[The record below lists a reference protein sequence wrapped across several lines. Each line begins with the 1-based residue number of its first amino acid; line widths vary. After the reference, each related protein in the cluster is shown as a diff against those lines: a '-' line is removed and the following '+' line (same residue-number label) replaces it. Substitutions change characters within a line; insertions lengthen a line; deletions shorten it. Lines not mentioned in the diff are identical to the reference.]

1 MAGCTMPFATTRRM
15 RWGCSFGGTLV
26 AVWLAAASPGH
37 CHDPGGG
44 TRIKPRAD
52 SRDSSRANTGPPPQV
67 TVPPPESVADP
78 PANSSSSDNLDHW
91 HQNLVRERQVEVRL
105 RSAQKKLDA
114 GRLVEGLT
122 ELQSILDR
130 DDDVFVRL
138 ETEPVPRGAHSLAA
152 SLLASLPPQAL
163 AAYQKL
169 YGSQARQLLESSPGS
184 ANPVLLAQVVRR
196 FHYTEAGFEAG
207 HRLAAWWT
215 DHGSDALAWGWWRRV
230 LEEPELCSRVTPAH
244 RVEAAC
250 CALRLGYRETP
261 RQILEGIDNATTV
274 KIAGRSAPLSRWL
287 GQLAATDPDAD
298 DGRRVVTVEYRAG
311 ESRTDKSQADQ
322 ARPGTSGVV
331 VASTNVDESD
341 AATII
346 GRRDRT
352 ASLQG
357 SPPALGHVL
366 WRGSLAGE
374 QSRHLQAL
382 ASAWEAYQLQN
393 GLPTGTAQLPLLV
406 DERLVYRDFEGLRA
420 VDVRSGKTL
429 WFHPC
434 TSALYRDISPRQTIP
449 ADGNPDPNNVMRLVV
464 GNCTLQ
470 TLSSDSRHVFA
481 IDRAEPEEPATAA
494 PSTANGDAAA
504 PRPPC
509 NVLAA
514 FELAAEGLLVAPK
527 WIVGG
532 REEGGRG
539 REILTGHCF
548 LGPPLCVA
556 DRLFTVSERRQQLY
570 LSCLKSDTGDLIW
583 TQVICSVSQP
593 IEADYQRLG
602 MACSPTY
609 AEGVVVCPTQAGVL
623 VAVDSLSGTLLW
635 AASHDDDEP
644 QLRQQMSSW
653 PYSARRKYAHPGYSN
668 LPVVHRSNVL
678 YLPAHSEY
686 IHCLDLAK
694 GGVRWRTRREDAES
708 STATEY
714 VAAVT
719 DTTVV
724 LVGRRKCRGLAID
737 SGKERWE
744 VRLGNSP
751 AGQGVRL
758 AGSYH
763 VPLDDGRIISL
774 ELDSGRQSG
783 TFHAAPQ
790 MAAAGSGGA
799 SATARPLG
807 NLLAGRDLIVSM
819 RPGEISV
826 FPQAHVVLEDL
837 YAKLKDQPHDPEKTL
852 DIADLEMT
860 LGRLD
865 RAEPRLEH
873 IRQHR
878 RGTQA
883 AAHAEE
889 LLRELLVRKIHSPAG
904 RSRAEGRAGEKGRT
918 GTEGQ
923 TGAALDRLAALSVAP
938 EHFGKYLLE
947 RCCSIDDGANLKARL
962 AAAREL
968 ATGASHTAL
977 EASDDPSRSAAGHV
991 LAAEVVR
998 RLGRADERTRQF
1010 FSNEIT
1016 EAVSTSLKSGDAA
1029 AVLRLIDLQP
1039 DAALADGFRLRL
1051 AQLLIDQGR
1060 LQRAEIVLL
1069 ACRPSQF
1076 SSIAGQA
1083 TRMLAELWS
1092 KQGLH
1097 QDAARLF
1104 VELATQ
1110 FADVEVAPQQ
1120 QGAAWLAR
1128 FPRDQ
1133 QSFESYRALA
1143 KPHWSGTGARI
1154 QEERLANEGL
1164 QTTYNGNGIQYLST
1178 PRPSTF
1184 DLFDRGRGANG
1195 VFAVV
1200 NRHTGLEYPE
1210 TIRVPGRVFY
1220 PAATQPG
1227 HVQHSFVGN
1236 FFPLGG
1242 MGTLYGVSLLE
1253 RKLLWTTI
1261 PKALENV
1268 KDVVRVGPAGP
1279 RFCTFQHR
1287 QHLFVVDPVDGH
1299 ILWQRDDLEA
1309 TAGLMHESFLGIIGD
1324 DRVLVVF
1331 ASNNANYT
1339 VYDTACGA
1347 ELRRGKLDIQ
1357 HRLTRRAI
1365 GRRLFH
1371 STASAASRRL
1381 RVWDPLDDSY
1391 SWDEPASQITEV
1403 SVLEGVPPGTKVL
1416 AFVRDTDEAAYV
1428 TNTGRIRV
1436 VNLISGQERLDVAVE
1451 PEVLDNVS
1459 RLCAFRDHDRY
1470 FFNLQ
1475 RSTCK
1480 PGTPET
1486 HIISDTLLPCA
1497 HVEGELC
1504 AVDAATQKMLWRR
1517 SLGKRS
1523 ILQLPGP
1530 TLPALVSICRIREQ
1544 EQSYLSVELLDVQSG
1559 ETLATRKDLLSDRL
1573 VQTAYDRQGGL
1584 IELRGAKTVI
1594 RLEFPQSV
1602 ARLDASDPPR

>member
-1 MAGCTMPFATTRRM
+1 
-15 RWGCSFGGTLV
+15 
-26 AVWLAAASPGH
+26 
-37 CHDPGGG
+37 
-44 TRIKPRAD
+44 
-52 SRDSSRANTGPPPQV
+52 
-67 TVPPPESVADP
+67 
-78 PANSSSSDNLDHW
+78 
-91 HQNLVRERQVEVRL
+91 
-105 RSAQKKLDA
+105 
-114 GRLVEGLT
+114 
-122 ELQSILDR
+122 
-130 DDDVFVRL
+130 
-138 ETEPVPRGAHSLAA
+138 
-152 SLLASLPPQAL
+152 
-163 AAYQKL
+163 
-169 YGSQARQLLESSPGS
+169 
-184 ANPVLLAQVVRR
+184 
-196 FHYTEAGFEAG
+196 
-207 HRLAAWWT
+207 
-215 DHGSDALAWGWWRRV
+215 V
-230 LEEPELCSRVTPAH
+230 LEEPALCSRVTGAH

-250 CALRLGYRETP
+250 CALRLGYRETAC
-261 RQILEGIDNATTV
+261 QIFEGIDQATTV

-287 GQLAATDPDAD
+287 RQLATFDSAAD
-298 DGRRVVTVEYRAG
+298 DGQRVVTVKYRAG
-311 ESRTDKSQADQ
+311 EYRTGESQVDHAQSRS
-322 ARPGTSGVV
+322 SGVV
-331 VASTNVDESD
+331 VALANSDESD
-341 AATII
+341 AATLI
-346 GRRDRT
+346 RRNDR
-352 ASLQG
+352 APSIRG

-382 ASAWEAYQLQN
+382 ASAWETYQLQN

-406 DERLVYRDFEGLRA
+406 DDRLVYRDFEGLRA

-434 TSALYRDISPRQTIP
+434 TSALYRDISPRQTTP

-481 IDRAEPEEPATAA
+481 VDRAEPEELATAA

-514 FELAAEGLLVAPK
+514 FELEAEGLLVAPK

-532 REEGGRG
+532 REEGRAG
-539 REILTGHCF
+539 REVLTGHCF

-570 LSCLKSDTGDLIW
+570 LSCLKSETGDLIW
-583 TQVICSVSQP
+583 TQAICSVLQP

-602 MACSPTY
+602 MACLPTY

-719 DTTVV
+719 DATVV
-724 LVGRRKCRGLAID
+724 LIGRRKCRGLAID

-744 VRLGNSP
+744 VRLGSSP
-751 AGQGVRL
+751 AGQGVHL

-783 TFHAAPQ
+783 TVRAAPQ
-790 MAAAGSGGA
+790 TGAAGSAGA
-799 SATARPLG
+799 SAAARPLG
-807 NLLAGRDLIVSM
+807 NLVAGRDLIVSM

-837 YAKLKDQPHDPEKTL
+837 YAKLKDKPHDSETAL

-860 LGRLD
+860 LGQLD

-873 IRQHR
+873 IRQQR
-878 RGTQA
+878 SGTQA

-889 LLRELLVRKIHSPAG
+889 LLRELLVRKIHRDAG
-904 RSRAEGRAGEKGRT
+904 PTDAEGRAGT
-918 GTEGQ
+918 DGQ
-923 TGAALDRLAALSVAP
+923 TGTALDRLAILSIAP
-938 EHFGKYLLE
+938 ENLGKYLLE
-947 RCCSIDDGANLKARL
+947 RCSSIEDGANPQARL

-968 ATGASHTAL
+968 ATGASHIAL
-977 EASDDPSRSAAGHV
+977 EANDDPSRSAAGHV
-991 LAAEVVR
+991 LAAELLR
-998 RLGRADERTRQF
+998 RMGRADEQSRRF
-1010 FSNEIT
+1010 FSNEIA

-1029 AVLRLIDLQP
+1029 AVLRLIDLQSE
-1039 DAALADGFRLRL
+1039 AALADGFRLRL
-1051 AQLLIDQGR
+1051 AQLLIDQGQ

-1069 ACRPSQF
+1069 TCRPSRL
-1076 SSIAGQA
+1076 SAIAGQS

-1164 QTTYNGNGIQYLST
+1164 QTIYNGNGIQYLST
-1178 PRPSTF
+1178 PRPSPF

-1200 NRHTGLEYPE
+1200 NRHTGSEYPE

-1220 PAATQPG
+1220 PATMQPG

-1242 MGTLYGVSLLE
+1242 MGALYGVSLLE

-1309 TAGLMHESFLGIIGD
+1309 ASGLMHESFLGIIGD

-1371 STASAASRRL
+1371 STASAATRRL

-1391 SWDEPASQITEV
+1391 AWDEPASQVTEV

-1428 TNTGRIRV
+1428 TNTGHIRV
-1436 VNLISGQERLDVAVE
+1436 VNLINGQERLDIAVE
-1451 PEVLDNVS
+1451 PDVLDNVS

-1486 HIISDTLLPCA
+1486 HIISDALLPCA
-1497 HVEGELC
+1497 HVDGELC
-1504 AVDAATQKMLWRR
+1504 AVDATTRKMLWRR
-1517 SLGKRS
+1517 SLGRRS

-1602 ARLDASDPPR
+1602 ARLDAVDPQR